1 MVRFVT
7 ASRDNDVD
15 DFLGMILKRI
25 VAEYRRNFG
34 WPERLEEDTAEGP
47 RAMGQPYSADLRERV
62 LLAYERH
69 EGGPE
74 LLARRF
80 QISRACAYNWVR
92 AARLEGRRVA
102 KPHAGGVPAKLDA
115 EGVSVLRALVRE
127 DNDATLAQY
136 RDRLAAR
143 TGIALSPAVV
153 CRTLKRLGLAR
164 KKRR

>member
-1 MVRFVT
+1 
-7 ASRDNDVD
+7 
-15 DFLGMILKRI
+15 
-25 VAEYRRNFG
+25 
-34 WPERLEEDTAEGP
+34 
-47 RAMGQPYSADLRERV
+47 MGQPYSADLRERV

-143 TGIALSPAVV
+143 TDITLSPAVV